1 MLVVFTTGGTVT
13 FLSTASPCN
22 SVKLNTKGGGG
33 PSVNSPFV
41 GVLSTV
47 DAVTF
52 LSTAGLVVGLEVD
65 PSGVT
70 GRTETLPL
78 GSSSP

>member
-1 MLVVFTTGGTVT
+1 MT

-33 PSVNSPFV
+33 PSVELNSPFV
-41 GVLSTV
+41 GVWSTV

-52 LSTAGLVVGLEVD
+52 LGLVVGLEVD

-70 GRTETLPL
+70 GTTETLPL